1 MTAKDKSIIIVAK
14 TDRLLIRQF
23 HDTDLEKMSK
33 VLGDPAV
40 MRFSL
45 SGTKSREETRQFIE
59 KCREIY
65 QACDFGIWAVERRED
80 QELLGY
86 CGLILQT
93 VEEERFMELGYR
105 LGVSYWGKGYAT
117 EAAEIVQDYALFR
130 LKLPYLI
137 SIIEPENIA
146 SWRVA
151 EKIGMFHERD
161 STFGGKAVRIYSRGR
176 K

>member
-1 MTAKDKSIIIVAK
+1 MIVAK
-14 TDRLLIRQF
+14 TDRLFIRQF
-23 HDTDLEKMSK
+23 GNADLDEMAKI
-33 VLGDPAV
+33 LGDPEV

-45 SGTKSREETRQFIE
+45 SGTKNQAETQQFIE
-59 KCREIY
+59 KCLETY

-80 QELLGY
+80 QALLGY
-86 CGLILQT
+86 CGLVPQK

-105 LGVSYWGKGYAT
+105 LGVSFWGKGYAT
-117 EAAEIVQDYALFR
+117 EAATIVRDYALFR

-137 SIIEPENIA
+137 SIIEGENIA

-151 EKIGMFHERD
+151 EKIGMRYERD